1 MPQTI
6 LRRPIPAGTHLL
18 KVNNYA
24 MPRSGFF
31 VVIFEHTSY
40 PVLVFLLLTLRAG
53 KCRLGNV
60 LRQYF
65 SYVFKSFF
73 H

>member
-18 KVNNYA
+18 KVNNDA
-24 MPRSGFF
+24 MPLSGFF
-31 VVIFEHTSY
+31 VVIFEQISY

-65 SYVFKSFF
+65 SYAVKPFF